1 MYVADPPVEIRRLRS
16 ADWRRSWRT
25 EITPERSRSAPLRNK
40 AGTEVVLVGDAGYLK
55 DLITAH
61 GINEAFRDAERCA
74 VALNECLTGAR
85 SFNQAMIDYQRDR
98 DAKVLPMYE
107 FTRQLASLDP
117 PPPEMQRISAM
128 EPLAE
133 RFRQVAPR

>member
-1 MYVADPPVEIRRLRS
+1 MLRTRRRNTDARLRS

-55 DLITAH
+55 DLITAQ

-85 SFNQAMIDYQRDR
+85 SFDQAMIDYQRDR

-107 FTRQLASLDP
+107 FTRQLASLEP
-117 PPPEMQRISAM
+117 PPPESSGFRRCKGDSAC
-128 EPLAE
+128 
-133 RFRQVAPR
+133 RTI

>member
-1 MYVADPPVEIRRLRS
+1 
-16 ADWRRSWRT
+16 
-25 EITPERSRSAPLRNK
+25 
-40 AGTEVVLVGDAGYLK
+40 
-55 DLITAH
+55 
-61 GINEAFRDAERCA
+61 
-74 VALNECLTGAR
+74 
-85 SFNQAMIDYQRDR
+85 MIDYQRDR

-107 FTRQLASLDP
+107 FTRQLASLEP